1 MKQILLTPERA
12 LSWYNSRTM
21 LFYLIVYCLLSIF
34 FFIHPAGLSWWI
46 GTQVCL
52 CTFETS
58 LFPLSNS
65 ESYRSRLPLRYFW
78 VSLNDRSEFQIIDF
92 VRLFVYSRHTPPSS
106 DSTYHRIGESIR
118 VFPAP
123 NHQCWTTGRTSPQ
136 CNRKES
142 VTPHVPTAG
151 TEPGLPAP

>member
-1 MKQILLTPERA
+1 MLL
-12 LSWYNSRTM
+12 
-21 LFYLIVYCLLSIF
+21 YLIIYSHLIIF
-34 FFIHPAGLSWWI
+34 VFIHPSGLSWI

-52 CTFETS
+52 FTFETP

-92 VRLFVYSRHTPPSS
+92 VRLFVNSRHSPSSS

-123 NHQCWTTGRTSPQ
+123 TNPCWTTGRTSPQ

-142 VTPHVPTAG
+142 VTPHMPTAG
-151 TEPGLPAP
+151 IDRTKATRTVTCRCNHKTQRSWPSARG

>member
-1 MKQILLTPERA
+1 MIQF
-12 LSWYNSRTM
+12 SYNVV
-21 LFYLIVYCLLSIF
+21 LFDCLLPPEHFFSSIRRDYRDGLGHRFVYVHSKRLF
-34 FFIHPAGLSWWI
+34 FHCQTLKA
-46 GTQVCL
+46 
-52 CTFETS
+52 
-58 LFPLSNS
+58 
-65 ESYRSRLPLRYFW
+65 YRSRLPLRYFW

-123 NHQCWTTGRTSPQ
+123 NHQCWTTGRMSPQ

-142 VTPHVPTAG
+142 VTPHVPMAG